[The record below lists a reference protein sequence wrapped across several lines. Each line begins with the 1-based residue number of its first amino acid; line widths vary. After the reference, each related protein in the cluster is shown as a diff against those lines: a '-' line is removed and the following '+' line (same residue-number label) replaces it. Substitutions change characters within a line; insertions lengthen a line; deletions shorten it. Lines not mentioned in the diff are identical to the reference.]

1 MKEKIKRATNN
12 ANKDD
17 LLELLSTIS
26 QLVEVRK
33 HINKKFDEIVEVLK
47 KSKYAD
53 EEDVMRKFQLLR
65 VKMQGSG
72 NLRDLNELID
82 SIRNIFKKKRT
93 FKFAS
98 FIIIWARTFSDGLYL
113 DNSDSDGRN
122 HLAQIYS

>member
-1 MKEKIKRATNN
+1 MKEEIKRATNN
-12 ANKDD
+12 EKKDD

-65 VKMQGSG
+65 AKMQRSSG
-72 NLRDLNELID
+72 ELGDLNELID
-82 SIRNIFKKKRT
+82 SIRKDIQKE
-93 FKFAS
+93 A
-98 FIIIWARTFSDGLYL
+98 DV
-113 DNSDSDGRN
+113 
-122 HLAQIYS
+122 

>member
-1 MKEKIKRATNN
+1 MKEEIKRATNN
-12 ANKDD
+12 AKKDD

-65 VKMQGSG
+65 AKMQRSSG
-72 NLRDLNELID
+72 ELGDLNELID
-82 SIRNIFKKKRT
+82 SIRKDIQKE
-93 FKFAS
+93 A
-98 FIIIWARTFSDGLYL
+98 DV
-113 DNSDSDGRN
+113 
-122 HLAQIYS
+122 

>member
-1 MKEKIKRATNN
+1 MKEEIKCATNN
-12 ANKDD
+12 AKKDD

-33 HINKKFDEIVEVLK
+33 HINKKFNEIVEVLK

-98 FIIIWARTFSDGLYL
+98 FVYNLGKNIF
-113 DNSDSDGRN
+113 
-122 HLAQIYS
+122 

>member
-1 MKEKIKRATNN
+1 MKEEIKCATNN
-12 ANKDD
+12 AKKDD
-17 LLELLSTIS
+17 LLKLLSTIS

-72 NLRDLNELID
+72 ELGDLNELID
-82 SIRNIFKKKRT
+82 SIRKDIQKE
-93 FKFAS
+93 A
-98 FIIIWARTFSDGLYL
+98 DV
-113 DNSDSDGRN
+113 
-122 HLAQIYS
+122 

>member
-1 MKEKIKRATNN
+1 MKEEIKRATNN
-12 ANKDD
+12 AKKDD

-65 VKMQGSG
+65 AKMQRSSG
-72 NLRDLNELID
+72 ELGDLNELID
-82 SIRNIFKKKRT
+82 SIYSNLMNSIL
-93 FKFAS
+93 
-98 FIIIWARTFSDGLYL
+98 FIKLIITL
-113 DNSDSDGRN
+113 
-122 HLAQIYS
+122 Q

>member
-1 MKEKIKRATNN
+1 MKEEIKRATNN
-12 ANKDD
+12 AKKDD

-65 VKMQGSG
+65 AKMQRSSG
-72 NLRDLNELID
+72 ELGDLNELID
-82 SIRNIFKKKRT
+82 SIREDIQKE
-93 FKFAS
+93 A
-98 FIIIWARTFSDGLYL
+98 DV
-113 DNSDSDGRN
+113 
-122 HLAQIYS
+122 

>member
-82 SIRNIFKKKRT
+82 SIRNIIKEERT